1 MQSTGDI
8 ILAFISGALLVF
20 GVLWNLFNLA
30 ITIHLQ
36 RKSRSYQTLEF
47 IISCT
52 TLSNLLLDLSTI
64 CTVYFYE
71 FKIFCTTEM
80 GRVIPVVFFILFS
93 ASASSFWSI
102 AWLCV
107 FYCVKIISLPTAL
120 FIKLKRNI
128 ALVVNWALIL
138 TVFFCFV
145 LFCPFLSLIP
155 IMPANA
161 TANNTYNIN
170 NTLGMP
176 CTSPR
181 FDFPET
187 FASELYFVI
196 FVLFLCPIPLIIMV
210 TTSSQ
215 LVVHLCKHTQQM
227 KRNQNEFQSR
237 NSYLLICKMII
248 SLVVVYLFTIMLAFI
263 YLLTQAKDEKMSND
277 FLVLD
282 MAFYCAATGV
292 LLTATNKNLKKK
304 LASLFCC
311 GKIQRQSEPK

>member
-1 MQSTGDI
+1 
-8 ILAFISGALLVF
+8 
-20 GVLWNLFNLA
+20 
-30 ITIHLQ
+30 
-36 RKSRSYQTLEF
+36 
-47 IISCT
+47 
-52 TLSNLLLDLSTI
+52 
-64 CTVYFYE
+64 
-71 FKIFCTTEM
+71 M
-80 GRVIPVVFFILFS
+80 GRVMPVVSFILFS

-107 FYCVKIISLPTAL
+107 FYCVKIISLPAAL

-128 ALVVNWALIL
+128 SLVVNGALTL
-138 TVFFCFV
+138 SVFFCFV
-145 LFCPFLSLIP
+145 LFCPFLYLIP

-176 CTSPR
+176 CTKPF
-181 FDFPET
+181 FDFPEK
-187 FASELYFVI
+187 FARDLYFFI

-215 LVVHLCKHTQQM
+215 LVVHIYKHTQQM

-248 SLVVVYLFTIMLAFI
+248 SLVVVYLFTITLAFV
-263 YLLTQAKDEKMSND
+263 YLMTQAKDEKMSTE
-277 FLVLD
+277 FLFLD

-292 LLTATNKNLKKK
+292 LLTATNKNLKEKVM
-304 LASLFCC
+304 SVSCC
-311 GKIQRQSEPK
+311 GKIQQQSEA